1 VVIRKLPASTRKGLN
16 KVEWPLRLPPPISAT
31 SEVGFAGGS
40 FSGPLAPEGTYTAEV
55 HRAGLVSTT
64 SFTVIT
70 DPIYAHSAS
79 DRTSQQE
86 LVMMLYQLQTKLAVT
101 QDLALRTRTRLD
113 TTLAHAEGIAAATI
127 GSMKTLRDT
136 LDAMNK
142 QFVNTKVG
150 RITGEEQLREK
161 LSELYGQVNNYMGKP
176 SETQR
181 AFASIL
187 DESVAT
193 GTQTVASVLSTL
205 LPPIN
210 EGLRAAG
217 KSEIGVESRE
227 QTEKRLRK

>member
-1 VVIRKLPASTRKGLN
+1 
-16 KVEWPLRLPPPISAT
+16 
-31 SEVGFAGGS
+31 
-40 FSGPLAPEGTYTAEV
+40 
-55 HRAGLVSTT
+55 
-64 SFTVIT
+64 
-70 DPIYAHSAS
+70 
-79 DRTSQQE
+79 
-86 LVMMLYQLQTKLAVT
+86 MMLYQLQTKLAVT